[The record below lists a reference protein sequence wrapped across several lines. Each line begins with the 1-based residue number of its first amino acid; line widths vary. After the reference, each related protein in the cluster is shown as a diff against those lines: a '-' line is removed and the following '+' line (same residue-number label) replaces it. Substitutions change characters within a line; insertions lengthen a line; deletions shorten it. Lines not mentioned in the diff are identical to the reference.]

1 VSKESS
7 PAKRTIEPEIS
18 PEDNDSDRLMTQ
30 ESPDLRRKSLGTVP
44 PSPMD
49 NSMVTQPSPENVR
62 F

>member
-1 VSKESS
+1 MSKESS
-7 PAKRTIEPEIS
+7 PNKRTIEPEIS
-18 PEDNDSDRLMTQ
+18 PDDSDREMTQ